1 MPNKFGNINYY
12 LYFCIRLTNEMKRI
26 CFLVDSI
33 FTIGGVQRVTAVIA
47 GALSIDYDVT
57 IITFDKPDIKDLSL
71 YQLADYPIKYQF
83 VSYPNINP
91 TKNKLCKVYSYLYRK
106 VLPKCGL
113 TSDLYAH
120 SSFPKERREALTN
133 SIQEG
138 QFDIVIGV
146 HSFLAI
152 RLATIKKKLG
162 NTKVIGWIH
171 NSFEALLKEGSSYL
185 GTELKYHYGRQLQ
198 KLDKVVVLYQ
208 QDAEMYQQA
217 FGFMPSTI
225 YNPLTLKS
233 GPRSDGHQKKF
244 LAVGRFS
251 PMHKGFDLLIQAFSL
266 FAQKNPDWKLDIVGD
281 GPEKNQLEHLIVE
294 NGMNERIM
302 LHPFTNDIQS
312 YYSSASIYVLSSRW
326 EGMPLVLVEA
336 MSHGLPVIASDLPTC
351 QEVLGD
357 FGLFFKNGDIHELA
371 QRLED
376 AIHLEWQQKSDEAIK
391 IAQRF
396 DVNKIAGQWKH
407 LLER

>member
-1 MPNKFGNINYY
+1 
-12 LYFCIRLTNEMKRI
+12 MKRI

-33 FTIGGVQRVTAVIA
+33 FSIGGVQRVTAVIA
-47 GALSIDYDVT
+47 GTLSKDYDVT
-57 IITFDKPDIKDLSL
+57 IMTFDKPDMKDLSM
-71 YQLADYPIKYQF
+71 YQLTNYPIKFQF
-83 VSYPNINP
+83 VSYPNISP

-120 SSFPKERREALTN
+120 SSFPKERREVL
-133 SIQEG
+133 SIILQEG
-138 QFDIVIGV
+138 QYDIVIGV

-162 NTKVIGWIH
+162 KTKVFGWIH
-171 NSFEALLKEGSSYL
+171 NSFEALLKEDSPYL
-185 GTELKYHYGRQLQ
+185 GTELKHHYGRQLQ
-198 KLDKVVVLYQ
+198 KLDEVVVLYQ

-217 FGFMPSTI
+217 FGFLPSTI
-225 YNPLTLKS
+225 YNPLTLKP
-233 GPRSDGHQKKF
+233 GKQSDGQNKSF

-251 PMHKGFDLLIQAFSL
+251 HKHKGFDLLIQAFAL
-266 FAQKNPDWKLDIVGD
+266 FAQKNLDWRLDIVGD
-281 GPEKNQLEHLIVE
+281 GPEKEQLEYLIVKD
-294 NGMNERIM
+294 GMSERIR
-302 LHPFTNDIQS
+302 LHPFTNEIQY

-336 MSHGLPVIASDLPTC
+336 MSHGLPIIASNLPTC
-351 QEVLGD
+351 KEILGE

-376 AIHLEWQQKSDEAIK
+376 ATHIDWQQKSEEAIK

-396 DVNKIAGQWKH
+396 DVNKIAGQWKL